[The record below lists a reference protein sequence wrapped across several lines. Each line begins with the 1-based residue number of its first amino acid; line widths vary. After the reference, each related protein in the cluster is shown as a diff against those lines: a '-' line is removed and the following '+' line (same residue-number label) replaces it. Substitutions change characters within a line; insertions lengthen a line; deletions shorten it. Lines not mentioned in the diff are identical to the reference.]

1 MNPKTPV
8 PCLVEFPD
16 LCRIPLPGMNKL
28 YDLQQSGSQLW
39 ASECMH
45 GMRTWAY
52 QVFRGFGMKAEGFIW
67 PSFRD
72 SGSNLW
78 RLGIRLGFRGR
89 GLSPE
94 TCCGKGMS
102 LSSKNPEVEAASQS
116 WSFPFGA
123 VEKVNALGMDALES
137 GCAGSGGRRAAPPE
151 M

>member
-1 MNPKTPV
+1 MG
-8 PCLVEFPD
+8 L
-16 LCRIPLPGMNKL
+16 
-28 YDLQQSGSQLW
+28 SGLS
-39 ASECMH
+39 
-45 GMRTWAY
+45 G
-52 QVFRGFGMKAEGFIW
+52 FRDEGRGVHLAIR

-78 RLGIRLGFRGR
+78 RLGFRLGFRGR

-123 VEKVNALGMDALES
+123 LEKVNALGTDALRVDVQGVVGG
-137 GCAGSGGRRAAPPE
+137 GCTP
-151 M
+151 